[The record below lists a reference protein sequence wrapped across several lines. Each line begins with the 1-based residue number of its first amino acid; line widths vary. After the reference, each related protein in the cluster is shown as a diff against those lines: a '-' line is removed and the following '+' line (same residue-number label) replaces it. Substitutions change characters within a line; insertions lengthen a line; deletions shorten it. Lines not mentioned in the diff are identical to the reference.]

1 MKFDELDYELSI
13 IADVLMAAVR
23 LEGHGCAGTLVRVAS
38 DRVIE
43 LCDKL
48 ASETEVVA

>member
-1 MKFDELDYELSI
+1 MKFYELDNELLI

-23 LEGHGCAGTLVRVAS
+23 LEGHGCASTLVRVAS
-38 DRVIE
+38 DRIAE